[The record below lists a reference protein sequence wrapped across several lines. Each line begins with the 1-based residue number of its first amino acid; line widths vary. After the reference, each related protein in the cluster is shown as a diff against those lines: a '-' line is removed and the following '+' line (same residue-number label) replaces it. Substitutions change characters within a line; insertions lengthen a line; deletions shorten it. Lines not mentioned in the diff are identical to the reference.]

1 MAKTTKAAAQT
12 AAKTDN
18 AAFLAEFKANTA
30 KIYLLSRDFLLLEKQ
45 TLEVTDSDKL
55 AAAKDKGAQIVALSA
70 ELAETLK
77 KG

>member
-1 MAKTTKAAAQT
+1 MATKNKAAATQ
-12 AAKTDN
+12 AAQSDT

-45 TLEVTDSDKL
+45 SLGVTDEDKL
-55 AAAKDKGAQIVALSA
+55 AAAKDKGAQIVALSN